1 MPASSSKIFK
11 SIVKIRLRDKMSLI
25 DKKGPHVCVNCD
37 NLVQKDEEKEIGICS
52 IAASTKTTFKKF
64 CQKCDERSALTGEL
78 WIYIDG
84 EDWG

>member
-1 MPASSSKIFK
+1 MPQPSRKIFK
-11 SIVKIRLRDKMSLI
+11 SIPKNSLWDKMSLI
-25 DKKGPHVCVNCD
+25 DRKGPHICVNCD
-37 NLVQKDEEKEIGICS
+37 NLVQKDDEKEIGICS

>member
-11 SIVKIRLRDKMSLI
+11 SIIKNSLRDKMSLI
-25 DKKGPHVCVNCD
+25 DRKGPHVCVNCD
-37 NLVQKDEEKEIGICS
+37 NLVQKDDEKEIGICS
-52 IAASTKTTFKKF
+52 IAASTKTTFKKYY
-64 CQKCDERSALTGEL
+64 QKCDERSALTGEL

>member
-1 MPASSSKIFK
+1 MPALSSKIFK
-11 SIVKIRLRDKMSLI
+11 SIIIIRLRGKMSLI
-25 DKKGPHVCVNCD
+25 DRKGPHICVNCD